1 MFAALIIRSNCE
13 RRLCC
18 LLMVCCIINPFIF
31 LHVPLAGYTQ
41 LARPFGRSVV
51 ISDSFTADNGWV
63 VPHNRYLLLK
73 YNAHVN
79 VEVSASI
86 TAVQY
91 LYSYITKGNRPV
103 VASVHCNDEIKSFSE
118 TRVTSSAQAIW
129 QTLGLTSHKQ
139 SPTVIRLGVHTS
151 LNA

>member
-1 MFAALIIRSNCE
+1 
-13 RRLCC
+13 
-18 LLMVCCIINPFIF
+18 
-31 LHVPLAGYTQ
+31 
-41 LARPFGRSVV
+41 
-51 ISDSFTADNGWV
+51 
-63 VPHNRYLLLK
+63 LLLK
-73 YNAHVN
+73 YNAHIN

-103 VASVHCNDEIKSFSE
+103 VASVHCDDEIKAFSE

-139 SPTVIRLGVHTS
+139 SPSVIRLGLHINCYTPVRPHSSHLTTLTS
-151 LNA
+151 HLTHNRF